1 MPDIAILG
9 RTLAALPLATFQPGE
24 TVLAAGSKTG
34 LLLILSKGAVTIVK
48 EGVEIAKVT
57 EPGAVFGELSALLD
71 QPHAADVRALEISQ
85 FHIAATNM
93 LVKDPVAL
101 LYVAAVLA
109 RRLHGANEALI
120 ELKSQLQ
127 SAQPASAIG
136 KTIDRIEGLLGP
148 SGASLAYAGYPYDPY
163 TEKLARFSAAG
174 ESNTQSV

>member
-1 MPDIAILG
+1 MRKPAWLECASIRYPMPLMPDIAILG

-85 FHIAATNM
+85 F
-93 LVKDPVAL
+93 
-101 LYVAAVLA
+101 
-109 RRLHGANEALI
+109 
-120 ELKSQLQ
+120 
-127 SAQPASAIG
+127 
-136 KTIDRIEGLLGP
+136 
-148 SGASLAYAGYPYDPY
+148 
-163 TEKLARFSAAG
+163 
-174 ESNTQSV
+174 